1 MRAIAHTRSVWLSVS
16 NTLGGRYPYQSVVFL
31 GMRRFLLTV
40 VVLSTGCASAMPA
53 TLSTGTVPPIETLQR
68 ARPQDVFMRAELNQ
82 TLDSIM
88 DAAIRDHAAPGGS
101 LAVGRYGRIVHIKGY
116 GRLDPAPGYGA
127 VDQNTIYDMAS
138 LTKVI
143 ATTTASMILEE
154 KGQLDLDRTV
164 ASYLPGFN
172 APDKAAITVRMIVT
186 HRGGLEAFAAL
197 YKTSK
202 GRDEY
207 LTQINSRPLK
217 STPGTATVYSDW
229 DMILQQFI
237 IERITGQTLDQFV
250 AEKVFKPLGM
260 NSTMF
265 NPDTSLYS
273 RIAPT
278 EVDTAA
284 GGLMRGHVHGT
295 VHDENAQA
303 MGGVSGHAGLFSTAS
318 DLSIFAQMLLNG
330 GSYNGVRIL
339 RPETLARWTVPQSR
353 ESSRALGWDTPSKG
367 SSSGDYFSP
376 RSFGHT
382 GFTGTSIWIDPER
395 GLFVILL
402 TNRVDPTRANQK
414 QAPLRR
420 AVADA
425 AQRAILDAPLI
436 DWEKQ

>member
-1 MRAIAHTRSVWLSVS
+1 MNRILFAVVAVS
-16 NTLGGRYPYQSVVFL
+16 A
-31 GMRRFLLTV
+31 
-40 VVLSTGCASAMPA
+40 GCASAFPESASLAPVTPLA
-53 TLSTGTVPPIETLQR
+53 TVEP
-68 ARPQDVFMRAELNQ
+68 ARPQDVFMRADLNR

-88 DAAIRDHAAPGGS
+88 NAGIRDGAAPGGS
-101 LAVGRYGRIVHIKGY
+101 LAVGRYGRIVHMKGY
-116 GRLDPAPGYGA
+116 GRLDPAPEYGA
-127 VDQNTIYDMAS
+127 VDENTIYDMAS

-154 KGQLDLDRTV
+154 QGLLDLDRTV

-197 YKTSK
+197 YKNFK

-207 LTQINSRPLK
+207 LAQINSRPLK

-229 DMILQQFI
+229 DMILQQLI
-237 IERITGQTLDQFV
+237 IERITGQTLDKFV
-250 AEKVFKPLGM
+250 GDKVFKPLGM
-260 NSTMF
+260 TSTLF
-265 NPDTSLYS
+265 NPDSSLFS

-278 EVDTAA
+278 ELDTAT
-284 GGLMRGHVHGT
+284 GGLMRGHIHGS
-295 VHDENAQA
+295 VHDENAFK
-303 MGGVSGHAGLFSTAS
+303 MGGVSGHAGLFSSAR
-318 DLSIFAQMLLNG
+318 DLSIFCQMLLNG
-330 GSYNGVRIL
+330 GSYNGVRIVKS
-339 RPETLARWTVPQSR
+339 ETLARWTVPQSR

-367 SSSGDYFSP
+367 SSSGVYFSP

-414 QAPLRR
+414 QGPLRR

-425 AQRAILDAPLI
+425 AQRAIVDAPLI
-436 DWEKQ
+436 DWEKQR